1 MPKNATVAQP
11 HRKAFASRRRDP
23 AMKREAILQTAA
35 QLFLEK
41 GYGRTLM
48 NDVADRLNITKPALY
63 HYFNNKEEVLL
74 ECYRWGTGLIE
85 NELNQIAA
93 QGGTGLEK
101 VEAFVYQYA
110 SLMTVNF
117 GRCVMRL
124 DETDL
129 SPKARAEVRGYKR
142 KIDWRL
148 RSFIQEGI
156 GDGSITPCDARM
168 AAFSTAGA
176 VNWICMWY
184 RPDGPLTPEQIAA
197 EFSRMLT
204 HGLAARR
211 KRPALQPN
219 GAPKAPQL
227 ESGVTS

>member
-1 MPKNATVAQP
+1 MPKNATAAQS

-23 AMKREAILQTAA
+23 ATKREAILQTAA
-35 QLFLEK
+35 HLFLEK

-63 HYFNNKEEVLL
+63 HYFDNKEEILL
-74 ECYRWGTGLIE
+74 ECYRWGTGLI
-85 NELNQIAA
+85 LGKLAQIAE
-93 QGGTGLEK
+93 QRGTGLEK
-101 VEAFVYQYA
+101 VEAFVFEYA
-110 SLMTVNF
+110 NLMTVNF

-124 DETDL
+124 DESDL
-129 SPKARAEVRGYKR
+129 SPKARAEVRDYKR
-142 KIDWRL
+142 KIDQRL

-184 RPDGPLTPEQIAA
+184 RPDGPLAPETIAA
-197 EFSRMLT
+197 QFARMLT

-211 KRPALQPN
+211 KQSAVQPN
-219 GAPKAPQL
+219 GARKVV
-227 ESGVTS
+227 ESGVMP

>member
-1 MPKNATVAQP
+1 MPKNAIAMPP
-11 HRKAFASRRRDP
+11 HRKAFANRRHDP
-23 AMKREAILQTAA
+23 ASKREAILQTAA
-35 QLFLEK
+35 HLFLEK

-63 HYFNNKEEVLL
+63 HYFSNKEEILL
-74 ECYRWGTGLIE
+74 ECYRWGTGLIL
-85 NELNQIAA
+85 NKVNQIAA
-93 QGGTGLEK
+93 RKGTGLEK
-101 VEAFVYQYA
+101 VEAFVYEYA
-110 SLMTVNF
+110 NLMTVNF

-124 DETDL
+124 DESDL

-142 KIDWRL
+142 KIDRRL

-156 GDGSITPCDARM
+156 EDGSITPCDPRM

-184 RPDGPLTPEQIAA
+184 KPEGPLAPEEIAVQFA
-197 EFSRMLT
+197 RMLT

-211 KRPALQPN
+211 KRPVIEAN
-219 GAPKAPQL
+219 GARGAQQQM
-227 ESGVTS
+227 SGVTS

>member
-1 MPKNATVAQP
+1 MPKNAIAVHP

-23 AMKREAILQTAA
+23 ATKREAILQTAA

-63 HYFNNKEEVLL
+63 HYFGNKEEILL

-85 NELNQIAA
+85 DKLNQIAA
-93 QGGTGLEK
+93 HGGTGLEK
-101 VEAFVYQYA
+101 VEAFVYEYA
-110 SLMTVNF
+110 NLMTVNF

-129 SPKARAEVRGYKR
+129 SPTARVEVRDYKR
-142 KIDWRL
+142 KIDHRL

-156 GDGSITPCDARM
+156 ADGSVTPCDPRM

-184 RPDGPLTPEQIAA
+184 KPEGPLTPEQIAA

-211 KRPALQPN
+211 RRPVFQAN
-219 GAPKAPQL
+219 GARKVPQL
-227 ESGVTS
+227 ESGVMS

>member
-1 MPKNATVAQP
+1 MPKNATGLPP
-11 HRKAFASRRRDP
+11 HRRAFASRRRDP
-23 AMKREAILQTAA
+23 ATKREAILQTAA

-63 HYFNNKEEVLL
+63 HYFSNKEEILL

-85 NELNQIAA
+85 DKLNQIAA
-93 QGGTGLEK
+93 HGGTGLEK
-101 VEAFVYQYA
+101 VEAFVYEYA
-110 SLMTVNF
+110 NLMTVNF

-129 SPKARAEVRGYKR
+129 SPKARAEVRDYKR
-142 KIDWRL
+142 KIDHRL
-148 RSFIQEGI
+148 RSFIEEGI
-156 GDGSITPCDARM
+156 TDGSVTPCDPRM

-184 RPDGPLTPEQIAA
+184 KPEGPLTPEQIAA
-197 EFSRMLT
+197 EFARMLT

-211 KRPALQPN
+211 KRPVFQPN
-219 GAPKAPQL
+219 GARKMPRL
-227 ESGVTS
+227 ESGVMS

>member
-1 MPKNATVAQP
+1 MSKNATAIAP
-11 HRKAFASRRRDP
+11 HRKAFANRRRDP
-23 AMKREAILQTAA
+23 ASKREAILRTAA

-63 HYFNNKEEVLL
+63 HYFSNKEEILL

-85 NELNQIAA
+85 EKVNQIAS
-93 QGGTGLEK
+93 QGGTGLDK
-101 VEAFVYQYA
+101 VEAFVCEYA
-110 SLMTVNF
+110 NLMTVNF

-142 KIDWRL
+142 KIDRRL

-156 GDGSITPCDARM
+156 DDGSITPCDPRM

-184 RPDGPLTPEQIAA
+184 RPEGPLTPEEIAA
-197 EFSRMLT
+197 QFARMLT

-211 KRPALQPN
+211 KRPVLQRN
-219 GAPKAPQL
+219 GARKAPQQI
-227 ESGVTS
+227 SGATS

>member
-23 AMKREAILQTAA
+23 ATKREAILQTAA

-63 HYFNNKEEVLL
+63 HYFSNKEEILL
-74 ECYRWGTGLIE
+74 ECYRWGTGLI
-85 NELNQIAA
+85 LDKLSQIAA
-93 QGGTGLEK
+93 RAGTGLEK
-101 VEAFVYQYA
+101 VEAFVYEYA
-110 SLMTVNF
+110 NLMTVNF

-129 SPKARAEVRGYKR
+129 SPKARAEVRGCKR
-142 KIDWRL
+142 NIDRRL
-148 RSFIQEGI
+148 RTFIQEGI
-156 GDGSITPCDARM
+156 DDGSITPCDPRM

-184 RPDGPLTPEQIAA
+184 RPEGQLTPEEIAA
-197 EFSRMLT
+197 QFAQMLT

-219 GAPKAPQL
+219 GARKAAQL
-227 ESGVTS
+227 ESGVMS